1 MADPGYGPNG
11 ERVDV
16 SGRLTLLAQ
25 GPILTIPEAED
36 VWTIY
41 PLGVVPI
48 PFVDQDDDTSPVF
61 NYLGGVL

>member
-1 MADPGYGPNG
+1 VADPGYGPNG
-11 ERVDV
+11 ERIDV
-16 SGRLTLLAQ
+16 VGRLSLNSQ

-48 PFVDQDDDTSPVF
+48 PFIDQDDDTSPVF
-61 NYLGGVL
+61 NHIGGVL